1 LHAFGVC
8 QLLFND
14 FCSTR
19 ERMTEQEKAME
30 SLAVNMALVLH
41 WLIDTVAPPMP
52 RHVENC
58 YRVMMRKA
66 EQLSMPDE
74 PTP

>member
-1 LHAFGVC
+1 
-8 QLLFND
+8 
-14 FCSTR
+14 
-19 ERMTEQEKAME
+19 MTEQEKAME